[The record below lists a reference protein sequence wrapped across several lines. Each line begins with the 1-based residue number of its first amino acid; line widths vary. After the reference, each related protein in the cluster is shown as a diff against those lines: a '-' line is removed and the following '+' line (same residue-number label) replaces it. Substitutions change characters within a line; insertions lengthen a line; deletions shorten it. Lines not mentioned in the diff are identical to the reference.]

1 MERGEDI
8 FTLEA
13 HLVEQFDSL
22 AHTLGGEAFQ
32 LNIGYKVCLFAHFE
46 VGLECRNTELV
57 GVAVVPAGSAVD
69 PEFAKLCPGV
79 VADLACTICGA
90 VDGVVVHAHQHSI
103 FCHLYIGLH
112 AEEVWYFAR
121 LTECKGGVLG
131 VAVRESAVRL
141 KSEFEVSTFRKCHL
155 CLGCDGAEESRK
167 QKKLFEDFHIV
178 LGFKDLLNRETDYLI
193 WVVRYR
199 FCCIAPN

>member
-22 AHTLGGEAFQ
+22 AHTLGGEEFQ

-46 VGLECRNTELV
+46 VALESRNTEFV
-57 GVAVVPAGSAVD
+57 GVAVVPAGSTVD
-69 PEFAKLCPGV
+69 PELAQLCPGV
-79 VADLACTICGA
+79 VADLACAICCA
-90 VDGVVVHAHQHSI
+90 IDCVVVHAHQHSI

-112 AEEVWYFAR
+112 AEEVGDFAS
-121 LTECKGGVLG
+121 LTKCERSVLG
-131 VAVRESAVRL
+131 VAMRESSVRL
-141 KSEFEVSTFRKCHL
+141 KSEFEVSTFGEYHL
-155 CLGCDGAEESRK
+155 CLGCDGAEEGCK

-178 LGFKDLLNRETDYLI
+178 LGFKDLLNRETDHLI

-199 FCCIAPN
+199 FCCIAPD